1 MKTIIILGASSS
13 IGKAIFNQF
22 NNKDNKLISTYFS
35 GDSPDNIYK
44 NDESFCIDLNGGQY
58 VR

>member
-35 GDSPDNIYK
+35 GNSPDDTYK
-44 NDESFCIDLNGGQY
+44 NYKSFYRTIL
-58 VR
+58 